1 MSKHSTAKIISI
13 IFCALTVAAL
23 VFLIII
29 KSATSGQMKTIDKA
43 YSSFSHGIYKEYQQC
58 FGEKS
63 ISEKE
68 FDSLREQYIAEWG
81 EDFTVSADFVSRE
94 KTENGYNVNVKVSV
108 YNEKDHETEQK
119 TLFMTKSKGKWLIN
133 NSQQ

>member
-23 VFLIII
+23 VVLIVI

-43 YSSFSHGIYKEYQQC
+43 YSSFTHGIYKEYRQC
-58 FGEKS
+58 FGEKT

-81 EDFTVSADFVSRE
+81 EDFTVSAEFVSRE
-94 KTENGYNVNVKVSV
+94 KTEIGYNINVKVTV
-108 YNEKDHETEQK
+108 YNDKDHEASQK
-119 TLFMTKSKGKWLIN
+119 TLFMTKNKGKWLIIN
-133 NSQQ
+133 A

>member
-1 MSKHSTAKIISI
+1 MSKHSTAKITGI

-23 VFLIII
+23 VVLIVI

-43 YSSFSHGIYKEYQQC
+43 YSSFTHGIYKEYRQC

-68 FDSLREQYIAEWG
+68 FDSLRKQYIAEWG
-81 EDFTVSADFVSRE
+81 EDFTVSAEFVSRE
-94 KTENGYNVNVKVSV
+94 NTDSGCNVKVTV

-119 TLFMTKSKGKWLIN
+119 TLFMTKSKGKWLII
-133 NSQQ
+133 NS

>member
-23 VFLIII
+23 VVLIVI
-29 KSATSGQMKTIDKA
+29 KSATSGQMKTIDKV
-43 YSSFSHGIYKEYQQC
+43 YSSFTHGIYKEYRQC

-81 EDFTVSADFVSRE
+81 EDFTVSAEFVSRE
-94 KTENGYNVNVKVSV
+94 KTESGCNVNVKVTV

-119 TLFMTKSKGKWLIN
+119 ALFMTKSKGKWLII
-133 NSQQ
+133 NS

>member
-23 VFLIII
+23 VILIVI
-29 KSATSGQMKTIDKA
+29 KSATSRQMKTIDKA
-43 YSSFSHGIYKEYQQC
+43 YSSFTHGIYKEYQQC

-81 EDFTVSADFVSRE
+81 EDFTVSAEFVSRE
-94 KTENGYNVNVKVSV
+94 KTDSGCNVNVKVTV

-119 TLFMTKSKGKWLIN
+119 TLFMTKSKGKWLII

>member
-23 VFLIII
+23 VILIVI
-29 KSATSGQMKTIDKA
+29 KSATGGQMKTIDKA
-43 YSSFSHGIYKEYQQC
+43 YSSFTHGLYKEYQQC

-68 FDSLREQYIAEWG
+68 FDALRDEYISDWG

-94 KTENGYNVNVKVSV
+94 KAENGYNVNVKVTV
-108 YNEKDHETEQK
+108 YNDKDHETMQK
-119 TLFMTKSKGKWLIN
+119 TLFMTKSKGKWIIIN
-133 NSQQ
+133 A

>member
-1 MSKHSTAKIISI
+1 MSKHSTAKITGI

-23 VFLIII
+23 VVLIVI

-43 YSSFSHGIYKEYQQC
+43 YSSFTHGIYKEYRQC

-68 FDSLREQYIAEWG
+68 FDSLRKQYIAEWG
-81 EDFTVSADFVSRE
+81 EDFTVSAEFVSRE
-94 KTENGYNVNVKVSV
+94 NTDSGCNVNVKVTV

-119 TLFMTKSKGKWLIN
+119 TLFMTKSKGKWLII
-133 NSQQ
+133 NS

>member
-23 VFLIII
+23 VVLIVI

-43 YSSFSHGIYKEYQQC
+43 YSSFTHGIYKEYRQC

-68 FDSLREQYIAEWG
+68 FDTLREQYIAEWG
-81 EDFTVSADFVSRE
+81 DDFTVSAEFVSRE
-94 KTENGYNVNVKVSV
+94 KTDSGCNVNVKVTV

-119 TLFMTKSKGKWLIN
+119 MLFMTKSKGKWLIIN
-133 NSQQ
+133 AQQ

>member
-1 MSKHSTAKIISI
+1 MSKHSTAKITGI

-23 VFLIII
+23 VVLIVI

-43 YSSFSHGIYKEYQQC
+43 YSSFTHGIYKEYRQC

-63 ISEKE
+63 ISEEE
-68 FDSLREQYIAEWG
+68 FDSLREQYIAKWG
-81 EDFTVSADFVSRE
+81 EDFTVSAEFVSRE
-94 KTENGYNVNVKVSV
+94 KTESGCNVNVKVTV

-119 TLFMTKSKGKWLIN
+119 TLFMTKSKGKWLIIN
-133 NSQQ
+133 A

>member
-23 VFLIII
+23 VILIII

-68 FDSLREQYIAEWG
+68 FDSLREQYITEWG

>member
-1 MSKHSTAKIISI
+1 MSKHSTAKITST
-13 IFCALTVAAL
+13 IFCTLTVAAL
-23 VFLIII
+23 VVLIVI

-43 YSSFSHGIYKEYQQC
+43 YSSFTHGIYKEYRQC

-81 EDFTVSADFVSRE
+81 EDFTVSAEFVSRE
-94 KTENGYNVNVKVSV
+94 NTDSGCNVNVKVTV

-119 TLFMTKSKGKWLIN
+119 TLFMTKSKGKWLII
-133 NSQQ
+133 NS

>member
-1 MSKHSTAKIISI
+1 MSKHSTAKITGI

-23 VFLIII
+23 VVLIVI

-43 YSSFSHGIYKEYQQC
+43 YSSFTHGIYKEYRQC

-81 EDFTVSADFVSRE
+81 EDFTVSAEFVSRE
-94 KTENGYNVNVKVSV
+94 KTDSGCNVNVKVTV
-108 YNEKDHETEQK
+108 YNEKDHESEQK
-119 TLFMTKSKGKWLIN
+119 ALFMTKSKGKWLII
-133 NSQQ
+133 NS

>member
-23 VFLIII
+23 VVLIVI

-43 YSSFSHGIYKEYQQC
+43 YSSFTHGIYKEYRQC

-81 EDFTVSADFVSRE
+81 EDFTVSAEFVSRE
-94 KTENGYNVNVKVSV
+94 KTEIGYNVNVKVTV
-108 YNEKDHETEQK
+108 YNDKDHETSQK
-119 TLFMTKSKGKWLIN
+119 TLFMTKDKGKWIIIN
-133 NSQQ
+133 A

>member
-23 VFLIII
+23 VILIII

-43 YSSFSHGIYKEYQQC
+43 YSSFTHGIYKEYQQC

-68 FDSLREQYIAEWG
+68 FDSLREQYIAE
-81 EDFTVSADFVSRE
+81 
-94 KTENGYNVNVKVSV
+94 
-108 YNEKDHETEQK
+108 
-119 TLFMTKSKGKWLIN
+119 
-133 NSQQ
+133 

>member
-23 VFLIII
+23 VVLIVI

-43 YSSFSHGIYKEYQQC
+43 YSSFTHGIYKEDRQC

-81 EDFTVSADFVSRE
+81 EDFTVSAEFVSRE
-94 KTENGYNVNVKVSV
+94 KTDSGCNVNVKVTV

-119 TLFMTKSKGKWLIN
+119 TLFMTKSKGKWLII